1 MTEFTPPAAVKLIRP
16 AIYAGAAVSILGAA
30 LVSGKLE
37 LGLTL
42 FWEIL
47 VLALGIAILLF
58 GVLAALSW
66 RIAKTAMA
74 NEAAGIEPPPYDD
87 DDD

>member
-1 MTEFTPPAAVKLIRP
+1 MTEATPPAAVKLIRP
-16 AIYAGAAVSILGAA
+16 SIYAGVAVSMLGAA
-30 LVSGKLE
+30 LVSGKLA
-37 LGLTL
+37 LGFSLV
-42 FWEIL
+42 WNIM

-87 DDD
+87 DDE